1 MPRKTTIAFLVTAL
15 LCLPVLSQ
23 TRKSFS
29 GEKEKFTQELTAY
42 MGPNLNTEQTTIFNA
57 FKAKWDSS
65 AFNPDISLSIIEL
78 SSMLSA
84 RNMRATPH
92 FLNYLRALTALSGYS
107 GNQGYFNTWLKG
119 LADMCGK
126 QTITNDILD
135 RFFRNTASF
144 ISDHIATES
153 GNIKWKIEGNDVAF
167 DFDTAFCIK
176 VRNGILKAFSQK
188 DSTEI
193 HNVEGKY
200 YPEIIT
206 FRGTKGIVY
215 FEKAGYGRDEVFAEI
230 EKYSLNF
237 SRAAFTIDSALL
249 THKSYFRTPEYGQLT
264 DQASYKSANRIL
276 YPQFETYTKSFSIKN
291 IFADVNYEGGLK
303 LEGNTLLGTGD
314 VFTPAKVEIFRN
326 DTLYLKLTTNACIL
340 TKSGIN
346 TQESSAT
353 LYLDKD
359 SLFHSSIG
367 FSYNADTR
375 EVNLFRNNN
384 PVSKSPWYDS
394 FHGLDMYFETLNW
407 KMNESRMTLS
417 RARGAS
423 LGQARFESLSFFNAN
438 YYERLAGIDE
448 YHPLARLRQFANW
461 YYSET
466 FPVNDFAGWLKLPSE
481 SVAGLCI
488 DLANRGFL
496 FYDRMNN
503 EVTIKKKTDDF
514 IASYA
519 RKKDYDVIT
528 FSSEVNAPDDNA
540 ILDMNNYRLTVNGVP
555 GVFLSD
561 SQQVAI
567 YPYNNRIVVGKN
579 RDIFFDGVV
588 EAGLFTIFGH
598 EFSFS
603 YDTFKIRLQK
613 IDSIMIAVET
623 ERRDNMGRPVI
634 EVVDNLIQLTSAEL
648 YIDHPN
654 NKSGLRSLAQYPI
667 INATTYSYIF
677 FDKLPNLE
685 NIYKKQDVYFKI
697 DPFTYENIDHYTNE
711 MMSLPGTFYGGNIIE
726 PVRQNLIIQPDN
738 SLGFSMN
745 IPEKGIE
752 VYGGKGRLY
761 NSLSMSNK
769 GLEGSGTLRRLTSE
783 TQSDTYSFYPD
794 SMVTEARLFTISPDE
809 SGIYPELRSNNVN
822 IKWLTGKDEWLAY
835 NKTGEKF
842 EMFGNGTRL
851 DGSIKLIP
859 KTLEGSGNI
868 EYADSWIASDRFTFT
883 THTIQ
888 SDTADY
894 RLISP
899 RGGGNFSF
907 IAENVYTTID
917 FKASRSRFS
926 LNTGSSLVKFPEI
939 QYICKMTDFD
949 YDMKERTLGMEQ
961 RGHASEPLSAPEEL
975 LKIDL
980 NKPETPTFLATNI
993 IKDTIAFTSRKGRY
1007 IMNQE
1012 IVEADNTNYI
1022 RIADALIQPEKGRVI
1037 IERGARIRPLSNAV
1051 VAVNNRYLLHSASI
1065 NIENKNSYN
1074 GNGIYDYID
1083 ENNDK
1088 QEINFPKITTEKSV
1102 TIAEGY
1108 IPVNQNFRLSPA
1120 FTFTGDVQLS
1130 ARNENLIFTGAAGV
1144 VHNCALKSY
1153 NVKFKAAID
1162 PKMVMIPYGDKPR
1175 DINDNPVYSGSFIAV
1190 DSSHIYPAFLSERR
1204 SWSDAQI
1211 VKAQGFIWYDKEK
1224 AFYRIASLEK
1234 LADLSIPGNIITFD
1248 RNFCILSGE
1257 GELYFGANYDF
1268 LKMKAA
1274 GKVIHNI
1281 DSGKVTFEASLAF
1294 DFHFSNEA
1302 LAMMSDEIKRVPAL
1316 TPVNITTDQ
1325 YRKSMRDL
1333 LGEQTANRII
1343 EETGL
1348 YGTTRNIPK
1357 EYTYELL
1364 LNDVKLQW
1372 NPLTSSFR
1380 SKGKIGIGLVGS
1392 QAVNIYVD
1400 GFIEIQRRR
1409 SGDLLDIYL
1418 KADNSTWYYF
1428 SYFRGV
1434 LMTQAGN
1441 LDYNTLISSIKI
1453 KDRRHPESSNR
1464 MPYTYMIAVEDRLP
1478 RFLRRMS
1485 SDESIEEQ

>member
-1 MPRKTTIAFLVTAL
+1 MPRKTIIAFLVMAFI
-15 LCLPVLSQ
+15 CLPVISQ

-42 MGPNLNTEQTTIFNA
+42 MGPNLNAGQLSVLNA
-57 FKAKWDSS
+57 FKAEWDSS
-65 AFNPDISLSIIEL
+65 AFNADLSRSIMEI
-78 SSMLSA
+78 SSMLAA
-84 RNMRATPH
+84 RNLRATPH
-92 FLNYLRALTALSGYS
+92 FLDYLQALSALLDYR

-119 LADMCGK
+119 LADMIKK
-126 QTITNDILD
+126 QHIPNDVLD
-135 RFFRNTASF
+135 RFFRITNSF
-144 ISDHIATES
+144 ISARVASES

-167 DFDTAFCIK
+167 EFDTAFCIS
-176 VRNGILKAFSQK
+176 VRNGVLKAFSQK

-193 HNVEGKY
+193 QNVDGKF
-200 YPEIIT
+200 YPEILT
-206 FRGTKGIVY
+206 FRGSRGTVY
-215 FEKAGYGRDEVFAEI
+215 FEKAGYKKDEVFAEA
-230 EKYSLNF
+230 ENFSLNF
-237 SRAAFTIDSALL
+237 SRAAFTIDSARL
-249 THKSYFRTPEYGQLT
+249 THKSFFANPEYGILI
-264 DQASYKSANRIL
+264 DQAAYKSANRVL
-276 YPQFETYTKSFSIKN
+276 YPQFETYAKSFSIKN
-291 IFADVNYEGGLK
+291 IFKDVNYEGGLK

-314 VFTPAKVEIFRN
+314 VFTPAKVTIFRN
-326 DTLYLKLTTNACIL
+326 DTLYLKMTTNACIL
-340 TKSGIN
+340 SKSGIN

-384 PVSKSPWYDS
+384 PVSKSPWFDS
-394 FHGLDMYFETLNW
+394 FHGLDMYFESLNW
-407 KMNESRMTLS
+407 KMNESKITLS

-438 YYERLAGIDE
+438 YFERLAGIDE
-448 YHPLARLRQFANW
+448 YHPLNRLRQFANW

-466 FPVNDFAGWLKLPSE
+466 FPVNDFAGWLKLPAE
-481 SVAGLCI
+481 SVAGMCM

-496 FYDRMNN
+496 FYDRVNN
-503 EVTIKKKTDDF
+503 EVTIKKKVDDY

-528 FSSEVNAPDDNA
+528 FTSEVNAPDDNA

-567 YPYNNRIVVGKN
+567 YPYKNRIVVGKN

-623 ERRDNMGRPVI
+623 ERRDNMGRPVVEPI
-634 EVVDNLIQLTSAEL
+634 DNLIQLTTAEL

-685 NIYKKQDVYFKI
+685 NIYKKQDVYFRI
-697 DPFTYENIDHYTNE
+697 DPFSYENIDHYTND
-711 MMSLPGTFYGGNIIE
+711 MMSLPGTFYAGNILE
-726 PVRQNLIIQPDN
+726 PTRQYLIIQPDN
-738 SLGFSMN
+738 SLGFTMN
-745 IPEKGIE
+745 IPENGIGL
-752 VYGGKGRLY
+752 YGGKGQLF
-761 NSLSMSNK
+761 NLLTMSNK

-783 TQSDTYSFYPD
+783 TQSEVYRFFPD
-794 SMVTEARLFTISPDE
+794 SMITDAQRFTISPDA
-809 SGIYPELRSNNVN
+809 SGIYPELGSRNVK
-822 IKWLTGKDEWLAY
+822 IKWLPEKDEWFAF
-835 NKTGEKF
+835 NRTGEKF
-842 EMFGNGTRL
+842 DMFGNGTRL
-851 DGSIKLIP
+851 DGSVKLTP
-859 KTLEGSGNI
+859 EALKGSGNI
-868 EYADSWIASDRFTFT
+868 EYTDSRIVSDKFNFTSY
-883 THTIQ
+883 TIH

-894 RLISP
+894 NLISP

-907 IAENVYTTID
+907 IAENVNTTID

-926 LNTGSSLVKFPEI
+926 LNAGSSLVKFPEI
-939 QYICKMTDFD
+939 QYICKMTDFE
-949 YDMKERTLGMEQ
+949 YDMKERILGMEQ
-961 RGHASEPLSAPEEL
+961 RGKANESLLKPEEL
-975 LKIDL
+975 LKVDL
-980 NKPETPTFLATNI
+980 NNLETPTFFATNI
-993 IKDTIAFTSRKGRY
+993 IKDTITFASKKGRY

-1012 IVEADNTNYI
+1012 IVEAENTNYI
-1022 RIADALIQPEKGRVI
+1022 HIADALIQPENGKVI
-1037 IERGARIRPLSNAV
+1037 IERGARIRPLQNAV
-1051 VAVNNRYLLHSASI
+1051 LAVNNRHILHSASI
-1065 NIENKNSYN
+1065 NIENRNSYN
-1074 GNGIYDYID
+1074 GSAVYDYID
-1083 ENNDK
+1083 ENNEK
-1088 QEINFPKITTEKSV
+1088 QEINFPKITTEKAV
-1102 TIAEGY
+1102 TMADGY

-1130 ARNENLIFTGAAGV
+1130 ALNENLTFTGAAGI
-1144 VHNCALKSY
+1144 VHNCNLKSY
-1153 NVKFKAAID
+1153 NVKFKAAIN
-1162 PKMVMIPYGDKPR
+1162 PKTVMIPYGDKPR

-1190 DSSHIYPAFLSERR
+1190 DSAHIYPAFLSERK

-1211 VKAQGFIWYDKEK
+1211 VKAQGVLWYDREK
-1224 AFYRIASLEK
+1224 AFYRIATLDK

-1248 RNFCILSGE
+1248 KNFCILSGE
-1257 GELYFGANYDF
+1257 GDLDFGANFDF
-1268 LKMKAA
+1268 LQMKAA

-1281 DSGKVTFEASLAF
+1281 DSGNVTFEASLAF

-1325 YRKSMRDL
+1325 YRKGMRDL
-1333 LGEQTANRII
+1333 LGEQTAGRII
-1343 EETGL
+1343 EEIGL
-1348 YGTTRNIPK
+1348 YGTTRNIPR
-1357 EYTYELL
+1357 EYPYELL
-1364 LNDVKLQW
+1364 LNDVKLYW

-1392 QAVNIYVD
+1392 QAVNVYVD

-1441 LDYNTLISSIKI
+1441 LDYNTLISTIKI

-1464 MPYTYMIAVEDRLP
+1464 KPYTYMIAVEDRLP
-1478 RFLRRMS
+1478 RFLRRMTS
-1485 SDESIEEQ
+1485 EEPVEEQ